1 MSRPI
6 SLQRRLGLGLTL
18 GVTLFWLVATTVT
31 ALIVEHTIDRTLD
44 SSLEETAQRILS
56 LAVVEIVNR
65 DNLDLVQYV
74 APLRVHEEYL
84 TYLVRDASGNALL
97 ASHDVD
103 PSTFPETPQAGL
115 RSTATHRLYGTT
127 AISDTLFIEVAE
139 PLASRRQAK
148 GQAIVM
154 LLLPLAGLIPLSLM
168 GIWWFVRH
176 ALSGVRAYRDA
187 LEARGA
193 GDLSLVEGKRL
204 PAELVPI
211 AEAVNHLLER
221 LRRALESERS
231 FTANSAHELRTPLAA
246 TLAQV
251 QRLRHEAPPGR
262 LQDRAARIEASL
274 RQLSRLSEKL
284 MQLAK
289 AEGSDLLAETPQ
301 DVRPIIAHVVDDF
314 RRVSAVRLELSL
326 PKEARI
332 LSSIDP
338 DALAILLRNLI
349 ENALKHG
356 QDDRPVE
363 VALSSEGVLRVVNAG
378 PVIPAEV
385 LARLTDRF
393 TRGNT
398 RAGGSG
404 LGLAI
409 AQAIAEGAGVTLTL
423 LAPASGR
430 KDGFEASLRLPP

>member
-1 MSRPI
+1 
-6 SLQRRLGLGLTL
+6 
-18 GVTLFWLVATTVT
+18 
-31 ALIVEHTIDRTLD
+31 
-44 SSLEETAQRILS
+44 
-56 LAVVEIVNR
+56 
-65 DNLDLVQYV
+65 
-74 APLRVHEEYL
+74 
-84 TYLVRDASGNALL
+84 
-97 ASHDVD
+97 
-103 PSTFPETPQAGL
+103 
-115 RSTATHRLYGTT
+115 
-127 AISDTLFIEVAE
+127 
-139 PLASRRQAK
+139 
-148 GQAIVM
+148 
-154 LLLPLAGLIPLSLM
+154 
-168 GIWWFVRH
+168 
-176 ALSGVRAYRDA
+176 
-187 LEARGA
+187 
-193 GDLSLVEGKRL
+193 
-204 PAELVPI
+204 
-211 AEAVNHLLER
+211 
-221 LRRALESERS
+221 
-231 FTANSAHELRTPLAA
+231 
-246 TLAQV
+246 
-251 QRLRHEAPPGR
+251 
-262 LQDRAARIEASL
+262 
-274 RQLSRLSEKL
+274 